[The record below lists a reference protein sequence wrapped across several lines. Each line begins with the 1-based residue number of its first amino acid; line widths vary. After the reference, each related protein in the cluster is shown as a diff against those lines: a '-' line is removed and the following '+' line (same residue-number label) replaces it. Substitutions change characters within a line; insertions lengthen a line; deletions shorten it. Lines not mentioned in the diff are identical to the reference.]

1 MLRDTARNTRGD
13 TGCDTRRDTVGDTG
27 DFDNAAWPLL
37 IFESGPTP
45 MCFDRFKLRL

>member
-1 MLRDTARNTRGD
+1 MSRLAELSGQQNEDRTS
-13 TGCDTRRDTVGDTG
+13 

>member
-1 MLRDTARNTRGD
+1 MEEQVDRVVSSLTPA
-13 TGCDTRRDTVGDTG
+13 G